1 MNFPP
6 VSPLHHF
13 PPFFLPFAACAFNKA
28 QVVFTVCIHKVL
40 VNKLHAAYKI
50 KQAKKRERKKAKRVE
65 NYLFFI
71 SGVFTARHHSVS
83 RVLSWKLLHSSRLFI
98 ASHHQRRRLHHYE
111 QRSNVFVDNKNS
123 IFKKFT
129 LAAPR

>member
-28 QVVFTVCIHKVL
+28 QVVFQLYI
-40 VNKLHAAYKI
+40 YI
-50 KQAKKRERKKAKRVE
+50 KSSSINYMQHIKSRERRKAKRVE

-83 RVLSWKLLHSSRLFI
+83 RVLLWKLLHSSRLFI
-98 ASHHQRRRLHHYE
+98 ASHHQRHRLHHYE
-111 QRSNVFVDNKNS
+111 QRSNVFVDNENS
-123 IFKKFT
+123 IFKK
-129 LAAPR
+129 